1 MITAVFIGSIIM
13 LIIGMFVFG
22 NARYSTQEGYGCA
35 IMLFSVVILLASIV
49 LGAGK
54 ILWALAQ

>member
-1 MITAVFIGSIIM
+1 MITVAFISSVIM

-22 NARYSTQEGYGCA
+22 NARYSTQEGYGCL
-35 IMLFSVVILLASIV
+35 IMSTSLIVMFTSIV